1 MHMHNDVIINVWSQE
16 DPAVELAAQET
27 EELKLKML
35 KEEEQNLTSEELGRK

>member
-1 MHMHNDVIINVWSQE
+1 MHNDVTNVWARQE
-16 DPAVELAAQET
+16 DPEVELAAQET